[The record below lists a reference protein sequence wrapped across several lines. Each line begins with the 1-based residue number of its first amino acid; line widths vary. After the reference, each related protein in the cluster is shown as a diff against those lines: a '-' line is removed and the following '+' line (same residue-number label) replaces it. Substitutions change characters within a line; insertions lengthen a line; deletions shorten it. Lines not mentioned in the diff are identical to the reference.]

1 MLIHLSFPHQIL
13 FLVVVHLYQLYDYRM
28 LPVVQ
33 STVYAGGAYDSQDIE
48 GAIVELPIGYAK
60 PTITHQIYHKR
71 PVFGGM
77 GENISILQPVEHQL
91 RLKQLQNQQLLQ
103 E

>member
-1 MLIHLSFPHQIL
+1 MMFGIYLNSSFYRNRYVFYNTKKHLYL
-13 FLVVVHLYQLYDYRM
+13 MGALLVVHLYQLYDYRM
-28 LPVVQ
+28 LPVVK

-77 GENISILQPVEHQL
+77 GEHFYFTAC
-91 RLKQLQNQQLLQ
+91 
-103 E
+103 